1 MKFLTPI
8 DKWMVGLFA
17 LTSGVV
23 LAEGA
28 LSRDVLLQRVERCR
42 RFEHAQDRRDALDAL
57 KARSGLSQDE
67 WALTLSA
74 GRTERAYR
82 HASKEDCT
90 WDGSARRNK

>member
-1 MKFLTPI
+1 MKNF
-8 DKWMVGLFA
+8 KWMVGLFA

-42 RFEHAQDRRDALDAL
+42 RFEHAQDRLDALDAL

-67 WALTLSA
+67 WATLLFDVA
-74 GRTERAYR
+74 TNRNGRIWRA
-82 HASKEDCT
+82 
-90 WDGSARRNK
+90 DGVACPQSVVEKQCKQ